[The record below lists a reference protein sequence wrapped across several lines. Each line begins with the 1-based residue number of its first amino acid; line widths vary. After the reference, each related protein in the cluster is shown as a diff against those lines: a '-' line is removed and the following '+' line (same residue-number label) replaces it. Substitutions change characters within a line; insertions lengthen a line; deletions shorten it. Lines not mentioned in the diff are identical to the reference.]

1 MAGRR
6 IIRGGFTPIV
16 DRLSGDSFQEISVND
31 YVLAVVI
38 VCLASSLMGQNDS
51 SPLQARISELE
62 SENQKLRNANFV
74 LSTLYQTRDPVAVEV
89 PIAEGRRAK
98 LLVAKDGWGDA
109 LARDVAAICSS
120 TAETILRV
128 IQPES
133 TKEPTI
139 LIVPGDKV
147 PMVIAHRGPS
157 GEYVVL
163 LTARDK
169 HWSQF
174 AYQFSH
180 ELGHVLCGDLSP
192 DQPQQWFEEAFCES
206 LSIWALEEMG
216 NHWQTKPPYVNWK
229 DYAPH
234 LSSYAKDVRDRV
246 QTSDEISVW
255 YQKNREAL
263 SRNAYDRDS
272 NLILAKHLATVA
284 QKDTKFYQSFYYLR
298 RRVDPALASMEGVL
312 GNWLDSCPEELRS
325 GPVAIGQLLGIKPHP

>member
-1 MAGRR
+1 VKDYILALIMIGVAG
-6 IIRGGFTPIV
+6 T
-16 DRLSGDSFQEISVND
+16 
-31 YVLAVVI
+31 
-38 VCLASSLMGQNDS
+38 LMGQNES
-51 SPLQARISELE
+51 ASFQNRISQLE

-74 LSTLYQTRDPVAVEV
+74 LSKLYQTKDPIAVEV
-89 PIAEGRRAK
+89 PIEAGRKAK
-98 LLVAKDGWGDA
+98 LWVAKDGWGDA
-109 LARDVAAICSS
+109 LARDVAAVCSS
-120 TAETILRV
+120 TAETIFEV

-133 TKEPTI
+133 TQEPTI
-139 LIVPGDKV
+139 LIVPGDQV
-147 PMVIAHRGPS
+147 PMVIAHRGPN

-163 LTARDK
+163 LTARNK

-216 NHWQTKPPYVNWK
+216 TTWQTQPPYVNWK

-234 LSSYAKDVRDRV
+234 LSSYAKDVRQRV

-255 YQKNREAL
+255 FQKNRDAL

-284 QKDTKFYQSFYYLR
+284 QKDSKFDQSFYYLR
-298 RRVDPALASMEGVL
+298 RRADPAVPSMEGVL
-312 GNWLDSCPEELRS
+312 GNWLESCPAELRS
-325 GPVAIGQLLGIKPHP
+325 GPVAIGQLLGIKPQM

>member
-1 MAGRR
+1 MKDYILALIMIGVAG
-6 IIRGGFTPIV
+6 T
-16 DRLSGDSFQEISVND
+16 
-31 YVLAVVI
+31 
-38 VCLASSLMGQNDS
+38 LMGQNES
-51 SPLQARISELE
+51 ASFQNRISQLE

-74 LSTLYQTRDPVAVEV
+74 LSKLYQTKDPIAVEV
-89 PIAEGRRAK
+89 PIEAGRKAK
-98 LLVAKDGWGDA
+98 LWVAKDGWGDA
-109 LARDVAAICSS
+109 LARDVAAVCSS
-120 TAETILRV
+120 TAETIFEV

-133 TKEPTI
+133 TQEPTI
-139 LIVPGDKV
+139 LIVPGDQV
-147 PMVIAHRGPS
+147 PMVIAHRGPN

-163 LTARDK
+163 LTARNK

-216 NHWQTKPPYVNWK
+216 TTWQTQPPYVNWK

-234 LSSYAKDVRDRV
+234 LSSYAKDVRQRV

-255 YQKNREAL
+255 FQKNRDAL

-284 QKDTKFYQSFYYLR
+284 QKDSKFYQSFYYLR
-298 RRVDPALASMEGVL
+298 RRADPAVPSMEGVL
-312 GNWLDSCPEELRS
+312 GNWLESCPAELRS
-325 GPVAIGQLLGIKPHP
+325 GPVAIGQLLGIKPQM

>member
-1 MAGRR
+1 MKDYILALIMIGVAG
-6 IIRGGFTPIV
+6 T
-16 DRLSGDSFQEISVND
+16 
-31 YVLAVVI
+31 
-38 VCLASSLMGQNDS
+38 LMGQNES
-51 SPLQARISELE
+51 ASFQNRISQLE

-74 LSTLYQTRDPVAVEV
+74 LSKLYQTKDPIAVEV
-89 PIAEGRRAK
+89 PIEAGRKAK
-98 LLVAKDGWGDA
+98 LWVAKDGWGDA
-109 LARDVAAICSS
+109 LARDVAAVCSS
-120 TAETILRV
+120 TAETIFEV

-133 TKEPTI
+133 TQEPTI
-139 LIVPGDKV
+139 LIVPGDQV
-147 PMVIAHRGPS
+147 PMVIAHRGPN

-163 LTARDK
+163 LTARNK

-216 NHWQTKPPYVNWK
+216 TTWQTQPPYVNWK

-234 LSSYAKDVRDRV
+234 LSSYAKDVRQRV

-255 YQKNREAL
+255 FQKNRDAL

-284 QKDTKFYQSFYYLR
+284 QKDSKFYQSFYYLR
-298 RRVDPALASMEGVL
+298 RRADPAVPSMEGVL
-312 GNWLDSCPEELRS
+312 GHWLESCSAELRS
-325 GPVAIGQLLGIKPHP
+325 GPVDIGPLLGIKPQM

>member
-1 MAGRR
+1 MIGVAG
-6 IIRGGFTPIV
+6 T
-16 DRLSGDSFQEISVND
+16 
-31 YVLAVVI
+31 
-38 VCLASSLMGQNDS
+38 LMGQNES
-51 SPLQARISELE
+51 ASFQNRISQLE

-74 LSTLYQTRDPVAVEV
+74 LSKLYQTKDPIAVEV
-89 PIAEGRRAK
+89 PIEAGRKAK
-98 LLVAKDGWGDA
+98 LWVAKDGWGDA
-109 LARDVAAICSS
+109 LARDVAAVCSS
-120 TAETILRV
+120 TAETIFEV

-133 TKEPTI
+133 TQEPTI
-139 LIVPGDKV
+139 LIVPGDQV
-147 PMVIAHRGPS
+147 PMVIAHRGPN

-163 LTARDK
+163 LTARNK

-216 NHWQTKPPYVNWK
+216 TTWQTQPPYVNWK

-234 LSSYAKDVRDRV
+234 LSSYAKDVRQRV

-255 YQKNREAL
+255 FQKNRDAL

-284 QKDTKFYQSFYYLR
+284 QKDSKFYQSFYYLR
-298 RRVDPALASMEGVL
+298 RRADPAVPSMEGVL
-312 GNWLDSCPEELRS
+312 GNWLESCPAELRS
-325 GPVAIGQLLGIKPHP
+325 GPVAIGQLLGIKPQM